1 MFIFKHCLMFHFV
14 LLNNYALFHNIYK
27 SKTVPLSSRSI
38 FFNFVLAFCL
48 LITLSNRIPLFL
60 LVDHRNSSRIF
71 FFVVSCNFW
80 FWFECVYLKV
90 ASHCAALSEGRNQT
104 SLPVKIMISYSRTE
118 TKQSWNKNQLK
129 IKKILKSTM
138 SNKLGEDTNQEKTSN
153 R

>member
-90 ASHCAALSEGRNQT
+90 ASHCAALSEDRNQT
-104 SLPVKIMISYSRTE
+104 ILPVKIMISYSRTE

-138 SNKLGEDTNQEKTSN
+138 SNKLREDTNQEKTSN

>member
-60 LVDHRNSSRIF
+60 LVDHRNSSRILF
-71 FFVVSCNFW
+71 FVSCNFW
-80 FWFECVYLKV
+80 FWCECVFLKV
-90 ASHCAALSEGRNQT
+90 VFHCAALSEDSKQT
-104 SLPVKIMISYSRTE
+104 GLTVKIMISCSKTE
-118 TKQSWNKNQLK
+118 SKQSWNKNHLK
-129 IKKILKSTM
+129 I
-138 SNKLGEDTNQEKTSN
+138 
-153 R
+153 

>member
-1 MFIFKHCLMFHFV
+1 MFHFV

-27 SKTVPLSSRSI
+27 SKTVPLSPRSI

-60 LVDHRNSSRIF
+60 LVDHRNSSRIFFF

-118 TKQSWNKNQLK
+118 TKQNKNHLKTKK
-129 IKKILKSTM
+129 IKKGAM
-138 SNKLGEDTNQEKTSN
+138 SNKLRKDTNQPIS
-153 R
+153 

>member
-48 LITLSNRIPLFL
+48 LITLSLSNRIPLFL

-90 ASHCAALSEGRNQT
+90 ASHCAALSEE
-104 SLPVKIMISYSRTE
+104 E
-118 TKQSWNKNQLK
+118 TKLVWQLK
-129 IKKILKSTM
+129 SWSVIQGQKPNNLEIKIISK
-138 SNKLGEDTNQEKTSN
+138 
-153 R
+153 